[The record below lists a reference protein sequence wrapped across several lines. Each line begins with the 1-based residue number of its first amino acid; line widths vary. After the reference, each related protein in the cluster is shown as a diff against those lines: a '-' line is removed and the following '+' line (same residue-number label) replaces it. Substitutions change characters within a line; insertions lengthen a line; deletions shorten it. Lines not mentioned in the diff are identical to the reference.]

1 MISMVISMDIL
12 KKIKPDGKEELE
24 LKNKVND
31 FINNINIKD
40 AKVVLGGSGAK
51 GTWLKNQVDADIFVK
66 FDSKKYKNKDL
77 SKILL
82 KALKKKFKKIE
93 LIHGSRD
100 YFNINYNNFIFEI
113 IPVLDIKKA
122 SEAKNIT
129 DISPLH
135 ALWIRK
141 NSNEKVRDEIRKF
154 KYFLK
159 INDLYGAESY
169 IRGFSGY
176 IAEILVIYYKSF
188 NNLIKNVR
196 RWKDGQVI
204 DIEHHGTA
212 NNLNES
218 KKSPLII
225 IDPVQENRNAAAA
238 LSKEKFD
245 RLISLSKEKINF
257 NKKKLDFKKYNL
269 ILEVIPKKNKKDVM
283 GAKSLK
289 IFEYL
294 KKNLERFDVKDSMFK
309 FDNKASIYFKLKKT
323 ILDKYSEHQGPP
335 LAIEDGCRKFL
346 RKYMK
351 HKTYVRNNRYY
362 VRLLNKNR
370 KVKDH
375 INNLLKEKH
384 VKEKISKYSITIF

>member
-1 MISMVISMDIL
+1 MDIL
-12 KKIKPDGKEELE
+12 KKIKPDRKEELE
-24 LKNKVND
+24 LKKKVND
-31 FINNINIKD
+31 FIKNIDIKE

-66 FDSKKYKNKDL
+66 FDSKKYKNKDI

-82 KALKKKFKKIE
+82 KALKKKFKRIE
-93 LIHGSRD
+93 LMHGSRD
-100 YFNINYNNFIFEI
+100 YFNINYSSFIFEI
-113 IPVLDIKKA
+113 IPVLGIKKA

-135 ALWIRK
+135 ALWVRK
-141 NSNEKVRDEIRKF
+141 NSNENIRDEIRKF

-176 IAEILVIYYKSF
+176 VAEILIIYYKRL

-196 RWKDGQVI
+196 RWKYGQII
-204 DIEHHGTA
+204 DAEHYGTA
-212 NNLNES
+212 SNLNDS

-225 IDPVQENRNAAAA
+225 IDPVQEDRNAAAA

-245 RLISLSKEKINF
+245 KLISLSKKKINF
-257 NKKKLDFKKYNL
+257 DQSRLDLKRYNL
-269 ILEVIPKKNKKDVM
+269 LLEVIPKKNKKDVM

-294 KKNLERFDVKDSMFK
+294 KKSLSRFNVKDSLFK
-309 FDNKASIYFKLKKT
+309 FDNKALMYFRLGKT
-323 ILDKYSEHQGPP
+323 ILEKYSEHQGPP
-335 LAIEDGCRKFL
+335 IAIEDGCRKFL
-346 RKYMK
+346 RKYGRN
-351 HKTYVRNNRYY
+351 KTYVRNNRYY
-362 VRLLNKNR
+362 VKLLNRNR

-375 INNLLKEKH
+375 INNLLKEKYIT
-384 VKEKISKYSITIF
+384 EKMSKHSLTII

>member
-1 MISMVISMDIL
+1 MVISMDIL

-141 NSNEKVRDEIRKF
+141 NSNEKVRD
-154 KYFLK
+154 
-159 INDLYGAESY
+159 
-169 IRGFSGY
+169 
-176 IAEILVIYYKSF
+176 
-188 NNLIKNVR
+188 
-196 RWKDGQVI
+196 
-204 DIEHHGTA
+204 
-212 NNLNES
+212 
-218 KKSPLII
+218 
-225 IDPVQENRNAAAA
+225 
-238 LSKEKFD
+238 
-245 RLISLSKEKINF
+245 
-257 NKKKLDFKKYNL
+257 
-269 ILEVIPKKNKKDVM
+269 
-283 GAKSLK
+283 
-289 IFEYL
+289 
-294 KKNLERFDVKDSMFK
+294 
-309 FDNKASIYFKLKKT
+309 
-323 ILDKYSEHQGPP
+323 
-335 LAIEDGCRKFL
+335 
-346 RKYMK
+346 
-351 HKTYVRNNRYY
+351 
-362 VRLLNKNR
+362 
-370 KVKDH
+370 
-375 INNLLKEKH
+375 
-384 VKEKISKYSITIF
+384 

>member
-1 MISMVISMDIL
+1 MDIL
-12 KKIKPDGKEELE
+12 KEIKPDKKEEIR
-24 LKNKVND
+24 LKER
-31 FINNINIKD
+31 INNFIKKIKIKD
-40 AKVVLGGSGAK
+40 TKVILGGSGAK
-51 GTWLKNQVDADIFVK
+51 GTWLRNQVDADIFVK
-66 FDSKKYKNKDL
+66 FDYRKYKDKDI
-77 SKILL
+77 SKILG
-82 KALKKKFKKIE
+82 KSIKKKFPKVE
-93 LIHGSRD
+93 LMHGSRD
-100 YFNINYNNFIFEI
+100 YFNIAYDNFIFEI

-135 ALWIRK
+135 ALWVRK
-141 NSNEKVRDEIRKF
+141 NSNEKMRDEIRKF

-176 IAEILVIYYKSF
+176 VAEILIIYYKSLD
-188 NNLIKNVR
+188 NLIKNIR
-196 RWKDGQVI
+196 RWKAGQVI

-212 NNLNES
+212 FSLNES

-225 IDPVQENRNAAAA
+225 IDPVQNDRNAAAA

-245 RLISLSKEKINF
+245 RLISLSKKKISF

-289 IFEYL
+289 IFEYI
-294 KKNLERFDVKDSMFK
+294 KKNLEKFYVKDALFK
-309 FDNKASIYFKLKKT
+309 FDNKVLMYFKLKKT

-335 LAIEDGCRKFL
+335 IAIEDGCRKFL
-346 RKYMK
+346 RKYGK
-351 HKTYVRNNRYY
+351 QKTYVKNNRYY
-362 VRLLNKNR
+362 VKLLNRNR
-370 KVKDH
+370 KVKAH
-375 INNLLKEKH
+375 INNLLKEKY
-384 VKEKISKYSITIF
+384 VKEKMSKCSITII